1 VTVPG
6 VLSLAG
12 WSAIGTLVLAIAS
25 VLALGGAVA
34 QIATMRV
41 TARRDRAYDYADR
54 FNQPDIIALSAEYG
68 EYWRRH
74 SFRHFQRLSGDE
86 RAQLLVVPNLIEEAA
101 AAYVRGLI
109 DRDIAAQMLGVLVE
123 YMWEISQP
131 LVNGAQADRDEW
143 TYGEWKA
150 MQEDTKARRERSR
163 RRTLRLRARLAR
175 KRRRAAPVSPPP

>member
-1 VTVPG
+1 
-6 VLSLAG
+6 
-12 WSAIGTLVLAIAS
+12 
-25 VLALGGAVA
+25 
-34 QIATMRV
+34 
-41 TARRDRAYDYADR
+41 
-54 FNQPDIIALSAEYG
+54 
-68 EYWRRH
+68 
-74 SFRHFQRLSGDE
+74 
-86 RAQLLVVPNLIEEAA
+86 
-101 AAYVRGLI
+101 
-109 DRDIAAQMLGVLVE
+109 VLVE